1 MASYYRKSGGAGDGT
16 GDETDRSIDRRMKNM
31 GKSGPESDHEET
43 RDRDGD
49 CSESSDE
56 YDLNSKVKGEKKKKT
71 SSRFRSRSSKRARA
85 QGTPSGVTPNSKEP
99 RMEPLPELRV
109 GLKIDVDGNLVK
121 PSREREEAIRRAQ
134 EDKERRFIAAA
145 RPHRPSGGERGGGG
159 GLDSSWLQQRSRNNR
174 DDGRNNRDD
183 GRNNRDRG
191 RTTERTGK
199 NNFIKHKNSNPGA
212 VNEAAAARKSNS
224 FGDSASTSGAAQVEK
239 TRPMARK
246 TPDNPDNSDSDPDK
260 ELTKHFSAPERIT
273 AKSNNPS
280 FAAMMVKHLARAEET
295 IYVFSGT
302 EEQNPLT
309 LTHWQMILANIQEQ
323 SLTLQ
328 IQGKESPEYKSANF
342 SQQNDKGFLGV
353 ASPEMADLI
362 VQAVSRITIEGVRF
376 RGWRS
381 AELQTKHLVTV
392 EIRPELAGRE
402 VTKIIHAM
410 MIKNNLKGEVLSAW
424 ISPGELPS
432 YKVLKFFANDQLH
445 AELLERRNGDMGWNI
460 FLYVRSQHSKA
471 HISQQPGA
479 QAAAVAAAVAEAA
492 ELKTA
497 RDKKDAAVEAER
509 VAKAMADWEAGKVER
524 AAREKARAEAA
535 NTMDQSN
542 NAKSDA
548 QKREEAEAAR
558 IIDDEEAAL
567 LQGDMDTDTTKK

>member
-1 MASYYRKSGGAGDGT
+1 MARSSSFGRGGYRD
-16 GDETDRSIDRRMKNM
+16 GDETDGSINRRMGNL
-31 GKSGPESDHEET
+31 GKSAQESEDEDPRDRIGDASDESDQE
-43 RDRDGD
+43 
-49 CSESSDE
+49 
-56 YDLNSKVKGEKKKKT
+56 KGEKRKQK
-71 SSRFRSRSSKRARA
+71 SSRFRSRSNKRARA

-99 RMEPLPELRV
+99 RIEPLPELRV
-109 GLKIDVDGNLVK
+109 GLKIDADGKLVK

-174 DDGRNNRDD
+174 DEGRNNRVE
-183 GRNNRDRG
+183 GRDRG

-199 NNFIKHKNSNPGA
+199 NSFIKHKNTNPGA

-224 FGDSASTSGAAQVEK
+224 FGDTASTSGAAQVEK
-239 TRPMARK
+239 SRPMARK
-246 TPDNPDNSDSDPDK
+246 NPDNSDSDPDNDKDK
-260 ELTKHFSAPERIT
+260 ELTKHFSAPERTT
-273 AKSNNPS
+273 AKTTTKSNNPS

-295 IYVFSGT
+295 VYVFSGT

-328 IQGKESPEYKSANF
+328 IEGKPSPEYKSANF

-362 VQAVSRITIEGVRF
+362 VQAVARITIEGVRF

-402 VTKIIHAM
+402 VSKIIHAM

-424 ISPGELPS
+424 ISPGELPI

-445 AELLERRNGDMGWNI
+445 AELLERRNGDTGWNI
-460 FLYVRSQHSKA
+460 FLYVGSQHSKA

-492 ELKTA
+492 ELKIA

-509 VAKAMADWEAGKVER
+509 ATKAMADWEAGKLER
-524 AAREKARAEAA
+524 AARDKAKAVAA
-535 NTMDQSN
+535 NIMDQTN

-548 QKREEAEAAR
+548 QKLEEAETAR
-558 IIDDEEAAL
+558 NIAEEEAAL
-567 LQGDMDTDTTKK
+567 LQGDMDTDSNIKK